1 MQPLEIAKDLK
12 KLVDKDIKIIYRKNL
27 VKAYRDLYDIEIPV
41 KSFVIVLQKDDI
53 DGVRHSMKMIIDANI
68 TDTKYEKTIDKI
80 VKKIN
85 KAGAKV

>member
-1 MQPLEIAKDLK
+1 MQAPEIVKDLK